1 MLRSAAVKVEVEY
14 PYLYRDQG
22 RHGNVRYYFRRNYK
36 KTRIRERPGTL
47 EFQAAYDALLAASDS
62 AECVQLVGT
71 PIVGTY
77 RWLCEQ
83 YLRPTSSSP
92 IQRPVRGW
100 STRGLNQSL
109 RA

>member
-47 EFQAAYDALLAASDS
+47 EFQAAYDALLAASGS
-62 AECVQLVGT
+62 SECVPLVGT
-71 PIVGTY
+71 PIVARTVG
-77 RWLCEQ
+77 CA
-83 YLRPTSSSP
+83 SSTCDRLQAARSKDP
-92 IQRPVRGW
+92 SGVGAHV
-100 STRGLNQSL
+100 G
-109 RA
+109 